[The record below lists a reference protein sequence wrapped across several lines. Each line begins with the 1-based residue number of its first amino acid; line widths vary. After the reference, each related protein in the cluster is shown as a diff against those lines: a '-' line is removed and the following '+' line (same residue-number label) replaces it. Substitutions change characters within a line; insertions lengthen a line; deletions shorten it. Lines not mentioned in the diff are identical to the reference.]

1 MAITGPSSSVWL
13 PVFAFGLVPG
23 PRELV
28 LVIIVALVLYG
39 RSGVRVI
46 QAARSGQPMNPWLKL
61 VRTALVPSRS
71 GQSRPQA
78 RPARGQGRFFWAL
91 ALIAAVGVAAWVAA
105 RAVMHAAASGPL
117 SP

>member
-1 MAITGPSSSVWL
+1 MAITGPSVGGWL
-13 PVFAFGLVPG
+13 SVFAIGLVPG

-46 QAARSGQPMNPWLKL
+46 QAARSGRPVSPWVKL
-61 VRTALVPSRS
+61 VRTAFLPSRS
-71 GQSRPQA
+71 RQSPP